1 MRISKSAFSYF
12 PLKKKILKSTARR
25 IYYHKIEDWKWKI
38 LVARFIFFLIVVPFE
53 KKNISKKLIFIP
65 FFRIPIKLH
74 FIHLNSRYFAGGSDD
89 GSVYIYDLRKPCTG
103 YVSRLMG
110 GSSKHTNPNHSNGYN
125 RSPITDAAFHSIKS
139 NILVVSTL
147 EGEILRFE

>member
-1 MRISKSAFSYF
+1 MTHTRSVDIY
-12 PLKKKILKSTARR
+12 IL
-25 IYYHKIEDWKWKI
+25 IIN
-38 LVARFIFFLIVVPFE
+38 VLI
-53 KKNISKKLIFIP
+53 
-65 FFRIPIKLH
+65 
-74 FIHLNSRYFAGGSDD
+74 SRYFAGGSDD
-89 GSVYIYDLRKPCTG
+89 GSVYLYDLRKPCTG

-139 NILVVSTL
+139 NILVASTL